1 MVTRYLKPE
10 EIPFDFERAYKFLRI
25 QKASEK
31 YQIMHEMVAR
41 LHAQYQH
48 CFEARY
54 RYEIYRVAGSQSSS
68 FSVLLRHID
77 GGQVDSG
84 VSFTGQG
91 IHALL
96 THSRYAAVF
105 LLTVG
110 EQIDSEMKKLSEVDF
125 TEAYFLD
132 GVASTMTNGVLHLLK
147 RELQEESKKYHCEV
161 SYRFSPGY
169 ARWEL
174 HEQQKI
180 FSLLNGKEIGMSLSE
195 TFFMEPQKSLS
206 GVYGLRPLQTDKN
219 R

>member
-1 MVTRYLKPE
+1 MTTRYVKPE
-10 EIPFDFERAYKFLRI
+10 DVPFDFERAYKFLRI
-25 QKASEK
+25 QKTSEK
-31 YQIMHEMVAR
+31 YQTMHDMVAR
-41 LHAQYQH
+41 LYSQYQH

-68 FSVLLRHID
+68 FSVLL
-77 GGQVDSG
+77 DSG

-91 IHALL
+91 IHSLL
-96 THSRYAAVF
+96 THSRYAVVF

-110 EQIDSEMKKLSEVDF
+110 EQIDSEMKKLSEADF

-147 RELQEESKKYHCEV
+147 RELQEEAKKYGCEV
-161 SYRFSPGY
+161 LYRFSPGY

-174 HEQQKI
+174 QEQQKI
-180 FSLLNGKEIGMSLSE
+180 FSLLNGREIGMSLSE

-206 GVYGLRPLQTDKN
+206 GAYGLRPLQTAEK
-219 R
+219 